1 MTKKKTVLIAA
12 VSVMVGVAAV
22 AAVLALLLWNG
33 IILFNNPSPKDYP
46 VRGVDVSHYQGEI
59 DWDVLSGENISF
71 AYIKATEG
79 SSYVDDCFFH
89 NYENAGRTGLRI
101 GAYHFFS
108 FDSTG
113 DAQADNF
120 IGAVEKTD
128 GMLPPVID
136 VEYYGAKK
144 YDSAA
149 AEGIIAELRILAD
162 RLSEHYGVKPVIY
175 ATEDSYADYI
185 AGNFDDCDIWIRN
198 VVTKPHISDSRPWTF
213 WQYTNRG
220 RLRGY
225 SGSEKYIDINVYA
238 GTAEEFENYGRMK

>member
-1 MTKKKTVLIAA
+1 MKTKKIIAIAA
-12 VSVMVGVAAV
+12 VSIAV
-22 AAVLALLLWNG
+22 ALIAVSVIALMLWNG
-33 IILFNNPSPKDYP
+33 IILFNNPSRKVYP

-79 SSYVDDCFFH
+79 SGYTDPCFYY
-89 NYENAGRTGLRI
+89 NYENAGRTGLRV

-108 FDSTG
+108 FDSSGET
-113 DAQADNF
+113 QADNF
-120 IGAVEKTD
+120 INTVEKFD

-136 VEYYGAKK
+136 VEYYGAKE
-144 YDSAA
+144 YSAA
-149 AEGIIAELRILAD
+149 DAGNIIAELRILAD
-162 RLSEHYGVKPVIY
+162 RLTEHYGVRPVIY
-175 ATEDSYADYI
+175 ATEDSYSDYI

-198 VVTKPHISDSRPWTF
+198 VVTKPHISDGRTWTF

-225 SGSEKYIDINVYA
+225 SGSEKYIDINVFC
-238 GTAEEFENYGRMK
+238 GTAEEFKSYGAVQ